1 MAEHLPVC
9 HTQLL
14 ETTLLTTW
22 ALRNRTSSKRTNI
35 KKSAFPLLFISFQI
49 NILFYFSWEF
59 AFEGLAG
66 SSAISYTSQRQQ
78 RRVSSTVRGVYPKSR
93 SSPSL
98 AQEHPRQ
105 AGVSWEE
112 NKTEWVQHPS
122 LNLPSMGLQP
132 VLGMDSGKVSRVDT
146 MERTSTWGRSL
157 YLQGSGSLWEW
168 IVRKLL
174 SILDAT
180 KFTNLFFV
188 LSNFFFK

>member
-35 KKSAFPLLFISFQI
+35 RKSAFPLLFISFQI

-66 SSAISYTSQRQQ
+66 SSAISYTGQRQQ
-78 RRVSSTVRGVYPKSR
+78 RRVSSTVRGVYPKSW

-98 AQEHPRQ
+98 AQEEAGRSIMGRKQDRMGPTPLIKPAQYGASAGTGNGFRKSEQSWHYGKNVHLRTFSVP
-105 AGVSWEE
+105 AGVWVTVRMNSQEIIVHLGC
-112 NKTEWVQHPS
+112 NKVHQFIFCS
-122 LNLPSMGLQP
+122 Q
-132 VLGMDSGKVSRVDT
+132 
-146 MERTSTWGRSL
+146 
-157 YLQGSGSLWEW
+157 
-168 IVRKLL
+168 
-174 SILDAT
+174 
-180 KFTNLFFV
+180 
-188 LSNFFFK
+188 